1 MKETQL
7 TTRQHLLE
15 LRKRLIWSA
24 ISVLICTGVAFAL
37 HEQILTFLM
46 APAEGFV
53 DIPNQKPIYT
63 DLTEYLG
70 VAMKISLLGGVFLS
84 LPIILFQ
91 TVLFI
96 NPGLKTRE
104 RRYLYALMPV
114 SLLAF
119 TVGAT
124 FGYQILFPP
133 AVKFLLNFGSDVATP
148 YIRIS
153 NYAGLMLRLLFWMG
167 IVFEMPLV
175 FTLLAKIGVMNPKI
189 LSSNR
194 RYAIVIAFVLGA
206 IITPTFDPIN
216 QTIVALPIICLYEIS
231 IWMSKLAY
239 SKKSID

>member
-1 MKETQL
+1 VKEAQL

-167 IVFEMPLV
+167 IVFETPVVLFFLSKIGIV
-175 FTLLAKIGVMNPKI
+175 NSRFLAKQ
-189 LSSNR
+189 R
-194 RYAIVIAFVLGA
+194 RYAILIAFVLGA

-216 QTIVALPIICLYEIS
+216 QTLVALPIIALYES
-231 IWMSKLAY
+231 GIWITKFSGR
-239 SKKSID
+239 KK

>member
-1 MKETQL
+1 VKENQL
-7 TTRQHLLE
+7 TIRQHLLE
-15 LRKRLIWSA
+15 LRKRLIWSV
-24 ISVLICTGVAFAL
+24 ISVLICTGVSFAL

-70 VAMKISLLGGVFLS
+70 VAMKVSLLGGMFLS
-84 LPIILFQ
+84 LPMILFQ

-96 NPGLKTRE
+96 SPGLKTRE

-133 AVKFLLNFGSDVATP
+133 AVKFLLDFGSDVATP

-153 NYAGLMLRLLFWMG
+153 NYTGLMLRLLFWMG
-167 IVFEMPLV
+167 IVFETPVVLFFLSKIGIV
-175 FTLLAKIGVMNPKI
+175 NSKFLAKQ
-189 LSSNR
+189 R
-194 RYAIVIAFVLGA
+194 RYAVLIAFVLGA

-216 QTIVALPIICLYEIS
+216 QTLVALPIIVLYES
-231 IWMSKLAY
+231 GIWITKFSGR
-239 SKKSID
+239 KKVK

>member
-1 MKETQL
+1 MKENQL
-7 TTRQHLLE
+7 TIRQHLLE

-24 ISVLICTGVAFAL
+24 ISVLICTGVSFAL

-53 DIPNQKPIYT
+53 EIPNQKPIYT

-70 VAMKISLLGGVFLS
+70 VAMKVSLLGGIVLS

-96 NPGLKTRE
+96 SPGLKTRE

-153 NYAGLMLRLLFWMG
+153 NYTGLMLRLLFWMG
-167 IVFEMPLV
+167 IVFETPVVLFFLSKIGIV
-175 FTLLAKIGVMNPKI
+175 NSEFLAKQ
-189 LSSNR
+189 R
-194 RYAIVIAFVLGA
+194 RYAILIAFVLGA

-216 QTIVALPIICLYEIS
+216 QTLVALPIIALYES
-231 IWMSKLAY
+231 GIWITKFSGRKR
-239 SKKSID
+239 

>member
-1 MKETQL
+1 MKENQL
-7 TTRQHLLE
+7 TIRQHLLE

-24 ISVLICTGVAFAL
+24 ISVLICTGLAFSL

-70 VAMKISLLGGVFLS
+70 VAMKVSLLGGIVLS
-84 LPIILFQ
+84 SPIILFQ

-96 NPGLKTRE
+96 SPGLKPRE
-104 RRYLYALMPV
+104 RRYLYALIPV

-167 IVFEMPLV
+167 IVFETPVVLFFLSKIGIV
-175 FTLLAKIGVMNPKI
+175 NSKFLAKQ
-189 LSSNR
+189 R
-194 RYAIVIAFVLGA
+194 RYAILIAFVLGA

-216 QTIVALPIICLYEIS
+216 QTLVALPIIALYES
-231 IWMSKLAY
+231 GIWITKFSGR
-239 SKKSID
+239 KKVE

>member
-1 MKETQL
+1 VKENQL
-7 TTRQHLLE
+7 TIRQHLLE

-24 ISVLICTGVAFAL
+24 ISVLICTGVSFAL

-70 VAMKISLLGGVFLS
+70 VAMKVSLLGGIVLS
-84 LPIILFQ
+84 LPMILFQ

-96 NPGLKTRE
+96 SPGLKTRE

-167 IVFEMPLV
+167 IVFETPVVLFFLSKIGIV
-175 FTLLAKIGVMNPKI
+175 NSEFLAKQ
-189 LSSNR
+189 R
-194 RYAIVIAFVLGA
+194 RYAILIAFVLGA

-216 QTIVALPIICLYEIS
+216 QTLVALPIIGLYES
-231 IWMSKLAY
+231 GIWITKFSGR
-239 SKKSID
+239 KK

>member
-1 MKETQL
+1 MKENQL
-7 TTRQHLLE
+7 TIRQHLLE

-24 ISVLICTGVAFAL
+24 ISVLICTGVSFAL

-70 VAMKISLLGGVFLS
+70 VAMKVSLLGGIVLS
-84 LPIILFQ
+84 LPMILFQ

-96 NPGLKTRE
+96 SPGLKTRE

-167 IVFEMPLV
+167 IVFETPVVLFFLSKIGIV
-175 FTLLAKIGVMNPKI
+175 NSEFLAKQ
-189 LSSNR
+189 R
-194 RYAIVIAFVLGA
+194 RYAILIAFVLGA

-216 QTIVALPIICLYEIS
+216 QTLVALPIIGLYES
-231 IWMSKLAY
+231 GIWITKFSGR
-239 SKKSID
+239 KK

>member
-1 MKETQL
+1 
-7 TTRQHLLE
+7 
-15 LRKRLIWSA
+15 
-24 ISVLICTGVAFAL
+24 
-37 HEQILTFLM
+37 M

-53 DIPNQKPIYT
+53 EIPNQKPIYT

-70 VAMKISLLGGVFLS
+70 VAMKVSLLGGMVLS

-96 NPGLKTRE
+96 SPGLKTRE

-119 TVGAT
+119 AVGAT

-167 IVFEMPLV
+167 IVFETPVVLFFLSKIGIV
-175 FTLLAKIGVMNPKI
+175 NSKFLAKQ
-189 LSSNR
+189 R
-194 RYAIVIAFVLGA
+194 RYAILIAFVLGA

-216 QTIVALPIICLYEIS
+216 QTLVALPIIALYES
-231 IWMSKLAY
+231 GIWITKFSGRKR
-239 SKKSID
+239 